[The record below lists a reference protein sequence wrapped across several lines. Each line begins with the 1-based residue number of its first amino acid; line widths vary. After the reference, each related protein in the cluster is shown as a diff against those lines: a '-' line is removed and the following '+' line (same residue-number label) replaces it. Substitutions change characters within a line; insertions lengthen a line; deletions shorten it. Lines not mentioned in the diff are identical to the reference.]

1 MLARRFLLSLLLLA
15 PLLPA
20 TAHAQNTS
28 SADPCA
34 KAVSQ
39 VDMNA
44 CYNGEYKKADA
55 RLNSIY
61 RKALASLQSSKTALV
76 DLKAAEFAWI
86 KYRDAHCQAAGKQY
100 EGGSIRP
107 MIESQCMQLVTQ
119 HRIEEIKQA
128 YENGDIKLE

>member
-1 MLARRFLLSLLLLA
+1 MSICRRLLLLLV
-15 PLLPA
+15 PMLPA
-20 TAHAQNTS
+20 LSVAHAQ
-28 SADPCA
+28 SASPDPCA

-39 VDMNA
+39 VDMDA
-44 CYNGEYKKADA
+44 CYSGEYKKADA

-61 RKALASLQSSKTALV
+61 RKALASLQSSKTAVV
-76 DLKAAEFAWI
+76 DLKTAEFAWI